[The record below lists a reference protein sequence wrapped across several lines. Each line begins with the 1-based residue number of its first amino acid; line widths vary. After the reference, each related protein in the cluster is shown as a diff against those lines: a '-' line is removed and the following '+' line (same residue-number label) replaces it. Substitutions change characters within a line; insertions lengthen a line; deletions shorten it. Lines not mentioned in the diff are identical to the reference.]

1 MSQNGQNIQAQSIA
15 IEVQQ
20 LTAGETVVH
29 LSGNVVGEAAGEM
42 HRTLVDQL
50 SRAPSRLI
58 VDLSAVARIDARG
71 VDALAGAAA
80 VAGEADHAF
89 CLVDREA
96 GRVHAALTAKRVTDL
111 FEIFSSV
118 SEALQNPG

>member
-1 MSQNGQNIQAQSIA
+1 MSENGPNGQARSIA
-15 IEVQQ
+15 IDVQQ
-20 LTAGETVVH
+20 LTAGDTVVR
-29 LSGNVVGEAAGEM
+29 LSGDMVGDAAALM
-42 HRTLVDQL
+42 HQTLVHQL
-50 SRAPSRLI
+50 SRSPSRLI
-58 VDLSAVARIDARG
+58 VNLSEVSRIDACG
-71 VDALAGAAA
+71 IAALASAAA